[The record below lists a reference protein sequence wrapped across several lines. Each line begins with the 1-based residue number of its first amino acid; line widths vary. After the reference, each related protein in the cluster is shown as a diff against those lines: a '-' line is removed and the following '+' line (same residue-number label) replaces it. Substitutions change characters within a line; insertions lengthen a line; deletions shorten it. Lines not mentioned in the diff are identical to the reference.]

1 MLWGVAVT
9 GTVTGA
15 AATEPLDLGHG
26 AADPY
31 RQAQPTAHG
40 EGQTKLLGDHVAVL
54 RDVVTWCDG
63 RCDRGKVHEE
73 GIAPERLESYSGV
86 PPRRRR

>member
-1 MLWGVAVT
+1 V
-9 GTVTGA
+9 
-15 AATEPLDLGHG
+15 
-26 AADPY
+26 
-31 RQAQPTAHG
+31 HG